1 MSSDGSPYEKRVD
14 AKGRVLSEK
23 CIADEIPFE
32 KLPEGWAWARLE
44 TLALILNGDRGKNY
58 PAKSKLHKSGIPFVS
73 AINIE
78 RGVVTESNMLYLN
91 ESQYEALR
99 AGQLQKGD
107 SVFCIRGSLGKH
119 GVFPF
124 DKGAIASSLVVVR
137 LISSEVLHETYLEL
151 LFDSPLTFI
160 GIRRFNNGTAQPNL
174 AARDFGSFLY
184 ALPPL
189 TEQRRIVERV
199 EELMPLVE
207 EYGELEDDREALDA
221 ALPERLR
228 KSVLQMAV
236 QGKLVPQDPSDEPA
250 SELLKR
256 IRGQRRELV
265 AEKKMKAPKGG
276 ESVIFRGSDGRRYEK
291 RIDSKGRES
300 DPTCIE
306 DEIPFEIPDS
316 WEWVRLGSIIC
327 NRGQKKPTSDFC
339 YIDISSIDNK
349 KHKLGKDDVVLEASE
364 APSRARKIVKYG
376 DVLYA
381 TVRPYLHNA
390 CVIDRGFKCEPIA
403 STGFAVLSCLDGLNS
418 YYLLNYLISPCFDEY
433 ANDNENSKGVAYPA
447 INDTRF
453 YCALTPVPP
462 KEEQIRIVRLINS
475 LGTKRE
481 SEV

>member
-316 WEWVRLGSIIC
+316 WEWARLGSLC
-327 NRGQKKPTSDFC
+327 NFGKCQNIEYGCVAVGTWNLDLEDIEKETGTILRKKLKAAGENGST
-339 YIDISSIDNK
+339 
-349 KHKLGKDDVVLEASE
+349 KHIFDAGM
-364 APSRARKIVKYG
+364 
-376 DVLYA
+376 VLYSKL
-381 TVRPYLHNA
+381 RPYLNKVVVADEGGVCSSEILPLDFGQLNA
-390 CVIDRGFKCEPIA
+390 
-403 STGFAVLSCLDGLNS
+403 
-418 YYLLNYLISPCFDEY
+418 EY
-433 ANDNENSKGVAYPA
+433 AQLALMEPGFVEYAKGCAYGVKMPRLGTEDGKQWLVA
-447 INDTRF
+447 I
-453 YCALTPVPP
+453 PP
-462 KEEQIRIVRLINS
+462 LPEQHRIVAAFKIFTMNAF
-475 LGTKRE
+475 
-481 SEV
+481 

>member
-1 MSSDGSPYEKRVD
+1 
-14 AKGRVLSEK
+14 
-23 CIADEIPFE
+23 
-32 KLPEGWAWARLE
+32 
-44 TLALILNGDRGKNY
+44 
-58 PAKSKLHKSGIPFVS
+58 
-73 AINIE
+73 
-78 RGVVTESNMLYLN
+78 MLYLN

-207 EYGELEDDREALDA
+207 EYGELEDAREELDA

-316 WEWVRLGSIIC
+316 WEWARLGSLC
-327 NRGQKKPTSDFC
+327 NFGKCQNIEYGCVAVGTWNLDLEDIEKETGTILRKKLKAAGENGST
-339 YIDISSIDNK
+339 
-349 KHKLGKDDVVLEASE
+349 KHIFDAGM
-364 APSRARKIVKYG
+364 
-376 DVLYA
+376 VLYSKL
-381 TVRPYLHNA
+381 RPYLNKVVVADEGGVCSSEILPLDFGQLNA
-390 CVIDRGFKCEPIA
+390 
-403 STGFAVLSCLDGLNS
+403 
-418 YYLLNYLISPCFDEY
+418 EY
-433 ANDNENSKGVAYPA
+433 ASLLLWSQ
-447 INDTRF
+447 
-453 YCALTPVPP
+453 ALWNTP
-462 KEEQIRIVRLINS
+462 RDARM
-475 LGTKRE
+475 G
-481 SEV
+481 